1 MVGHTNVP
9 KVTSDAAATKF
20 LKKTLV
26 SGVDEVG
33 LTLSNGLA
41 PRDVV
46 LGNLSDV
53 S

>member
-9 KVTSDAAATKF
+9 QVTSDAAATKF

-41 PRDVV
+41 PHDVV